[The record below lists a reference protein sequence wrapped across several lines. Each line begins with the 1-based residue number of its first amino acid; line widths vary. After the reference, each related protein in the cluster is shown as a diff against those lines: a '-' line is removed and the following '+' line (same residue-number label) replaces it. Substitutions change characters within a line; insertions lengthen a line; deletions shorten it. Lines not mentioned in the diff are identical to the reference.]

1 MKPTLPL
8 LLGSLL
14 LAAPLFAQARTNYI
28 CVINGKA
35 AYTTE
40 KINNTCQVSEMDGI
54 SNEKATKSEVM
65 DKSLL
70 DNSLVLFGSSD
81 DDFGQAQAN
90 DNDQIGKIWQK
101 DQFGSYDDVKIMPR
115 TAETPVSGKPAA
127 LDVKL
132 RNQPTP
138 TRNGKAPVI
147 VPNMRNMRFPAPVIA
162 PPSQPAKPQL
172 SRKQILQREIANEQ
186 AALIRATAQLA
197 KAQKSGGDI
206 KSLQQTVRD
215 RQANIKAIQSELSHF

>member
-14 LAAPLFAQARTNYI
+14 IAAPLLAQARTNYI

-54 SNEKATKSEVM
+54 SDEKATQSEVIG
-65 DKSLL
+65 KSLL
-70 DNSLVLFGSSD
+70 DNSPILFGSSD
-81 DDFGQAQAN
+81 DDFGQAPAN
-90 DNDQIGKIWQK
+90 DSDQIGKIWQK

-115 TAETPVSGKPAA
+115 TADAPVSGKPAA

-132 RNQPTP
+132 RNQPVRT
-138 TRNGKAPVI
+138 GKAPVI
-147 VPNMRNMRFPAPVIA
+147 APNIRNMRTPAPVIA